1 MSLLYRPYKV
11 LGDDLAKLMEAKDFR
26 RRRRVLNEEQRS
38 GAGKKYPCFGKREL
52 LHFLRVSE
60 KTKASSAE
68 WKIIRLST

>member
-11 LGDDLAKLMEAKDFR
+11 LGDDLAKLMEAKDFVR
-26 RRRRVLNEEQRS
+26 QRVLNEEQRS